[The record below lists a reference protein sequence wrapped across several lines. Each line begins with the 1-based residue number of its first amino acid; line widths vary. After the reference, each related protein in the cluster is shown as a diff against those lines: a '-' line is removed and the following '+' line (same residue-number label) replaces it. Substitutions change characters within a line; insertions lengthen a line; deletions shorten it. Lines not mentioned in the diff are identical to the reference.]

1 MVTSQNGWP
10 AAPDPSSIGID
21 QHFSAGG
28 VALPAGVKAGDVAT
42 VLGYVCEEFH
52 RNVEPLT
59 AGWCWGYEWRMIRGD
74 SSTLSNHSS
83 GTAVDLNSPHH
94 PQNSS
99 GTFRPAQ
106 VDWIRQILRTCGGV
120 VAWGGD
126 WADEMHFEIRGT
138 PDEVAAAAAALGE
151 AMPPPPPEKFSSPP
165 RGGDTVTDDDLE
177 KIAQKVWSYIVGGG
191 GAGATL
197 EEIRVVS
204 RDNAAKLSKLCDP
217 RNGNVDGTG

>member
-1 MVTSQNGWP
+1 
-10 AAPDPSSIGID
+10 
-21 QHFSAGG
+21 
-28 VALPAGVKAGDVAT
+28 
-42 VLGYVCEEFH
+42 
-52 RNVEPLT
+52 
-59 AGWCWGYEWRMIRGD
+59 
-74 SSTLSNHSS
+74 
-83 GTAVDLNSPHH
+83 
-94 PQNSS
+94 
-99 GTFRPAQ
+99 
-106 VDWIRQILRTCGGV
+106 
-120 VAWGGD
+120 
-126 WADEMHFEIRGT
+126 MHFEIRGT